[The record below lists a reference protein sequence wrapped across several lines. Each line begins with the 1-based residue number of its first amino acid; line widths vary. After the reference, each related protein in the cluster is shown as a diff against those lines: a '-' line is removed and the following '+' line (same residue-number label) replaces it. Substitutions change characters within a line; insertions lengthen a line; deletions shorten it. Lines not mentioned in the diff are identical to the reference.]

1 MIGDRIT
8 HEVIGDEATFA
19 ALEPEWE
26 DLFRRAEAPT
36 PFLRHSWARLCWERQ
51 RKTAGTRLFVI
62 VLREEGKLV
71 LIAPLVTRPCGF
83 LRRELA
89 FLDSLTPQY
98 NDVLVASGEASSYLA
113 HLWDMIAAQPRL
125 RRFAANWVR
134 DDAAIAPTLAAAPSK
149 IKAVFEAPFIDL
161 AQFADW
167 NDYFRSLS
175 RNLRHDHRRR
185 VRKLTEKGAL
195 FCLRDASRCEGDVA
209 WLFAEK
215 LKWLERTDTRS
226 KWLRRA
232 GTEQFFAAAAREGLA
247 TGRVRL
253 FALAAEDGALIA
265 SALDLH
271 EGATLYSSKSAYDP
285 AWADCSPARTLR
297 LLIIERAFAEDLR
310 WFDLMIG
317 ADAWKKQMQTGAVAV
332 RNRMIKLGGNPL
344 RLKMGAVSGLLARAR
359 AFGTRRPRSTGTE
372 QL

>member
-1 MIGDRIT
+1 MSENRLAHAIID
-8 HEVIGDEATFA
+8 DEAGFA
-19 ALEPEWE
+19 ALEPAWE
-26 DLFRRAEAPT
+26 DLFRRAETQT
-36 PFLRHSWARLCWERQ
+36 PFLRYSWARLCWERQ
-51 RKTAGTRLFVI
+51 RKIGGTRLFI
-62 VLREEGKLV
+62 VVVSEMGRPV
-71 LIAPLVTRPCGF
+71 LIAPLVTRRAGF

-98 NDVLVASGEASSYLA
+98 NDVLVASGEASGYLA

-149 IKAVFEAPFIDL
+149 TKAVFEAPFIDL

-175 RNLRHDHRRR
+175 RNLRRDHRRR

-195 FCLRDASRCEGDVA
+195 FCLSDAGRCEGDVA

-215 LKWLERTDTRS
+215 LQWLERTDTRS
-226 KWLRRA
+226 KWLRRP

-265 SALDLH
+265 SCLDLH

-297 LLIIERAFAEDLR
+297 LLSIERAFAEDLR

-317 ADAWKKQMQTGAVAV
+317 GDAWKKRLQTGTVSV
-332 RNRMIKLGGNPL
+332 RNRMIKLSRNP
-344 RLKMGAVSGLLARAR
+344 
-359 AFGTRRPRSTGTE
+359 PRSKRSTSPEEG
-372 QL
+372 